1 MRVILLSYRLLFEVC
16 YFASTVAVFTN
27 ILLSSPICLR
37 IRMENIDFPTQR
49 KIIEK
54 LPVSTLTQLPTS
66 SLCLNYNR
74 TLSWEFYSNGRSS
87 REPQASK
94 HSAGVI
100 ELVQLHPEGSIR
112 WKIGNSR
119 DTADEDHI
127 FPYLAHVFPRNMD
140 RKISRHLVI
149 KVDSRCA
156 SFHLAWKF
164 IFFAP
169 QSLMINHSLRVY
181 NEFSLEINVR
191 KC

>member
-1 MRVILLSYRLLFEVC
+1 MC
-16 YFASTVAVFTN
+16 YFASTIAMFTN

-54 LPVSTLTQLPTS
+54 LPMSALTQSPTS

-74 TLSWEFYSNGRSS
+74 TLSREFYSNARSS

-94 HSAGVI
+94 HSVGVI

-112 WKIGNSR
+112 RKIGNSR

-127 FPYLAHVFPRNMD
+127 FPYLAHVFPCNMD
-140 RKISRHLVI
+140 RKISWHLVM
-149 KVDSRCA
+149 KVDSHHA
-156 SFHLAWKF
+156 SF
-164 IFFAP
+164 
-169 QSLMINHSLRVY
+169 Y
-181 NEFSLEINVR
+181 LEIYLLCLANLR
-191 KC
+191 WLIIHYGCIMSFHWK